1 MQLRMRQRRAPETVT
16 VVTVVHHSDS
26 VVKRNGWMRAA
37 TPVLGC
43 GSGVG

>member
-16 VVTVVHHSDS
+16 VVQRSDS

-37 TPVLGC
+37 TPALGR